1 MRRRLT
7 RTFLVAGMAA
17 CVSTQSGCSW
27 EQDSPRQPFVTLQ
40 ELDQTAQPTTSQ
52 LGVLVAV
59 LASGGDAVSF
69 QVQGGTIDGQG
80 STECSVLTGS
90 SGAFVVTVFPSSTEA
105 TLTATLGSTVDG
117 GSNACGGFAFQ
128 TLGTN
133 STLVVALGRA
143 PAPPSES
150 EAGTDAAVEGSG
162 DASAGGDGDEDAE
175 LPADAGGDGM
185 ASADAA
191 DGGDAQ

>member
-1 MRRRLT
+1 MRRRIT
-7 RTFLVAGMAA
+7 RTLLVAVAAA
-17 CVSTQSGCSW
+17 CVSTQSGCKW
-27 EQDSPRQPFVTLQ
+27 EQDSPLQPFVTLQ
-40 ELDQTAQPTTSQ
+40 EIDQTAQPTTSQ

-69 QVQGGTIDGQG
+69 EVQGGTIDGQ
-80 STECSVLTGS
+80 STTECSVLTGG
-90 SGAFVVTVFPSSTEA
+90 SGAFVVTIFPSNTEA
-105 TLTATLGSTVDG
+105 TLTATLGNTVDG
-117 GSNACGGFAFQ
+117 GSNACGGLAFQ
-128 TLGTN
+128 TLGTS

-150 EAGTDAAVEGSG
+150 EAGTDATVEGNG
-162 DASAGGDGDEDAE
+162 DAKAGGDGDEDAGT
-175 LPADAGGDGM
+175 ADTATDGK